1 MLSGTTRMPFRTSS
15 NLFELSR
22 VQFVV
27 VTVSTP
33 STSSTLVFEIE
44 RVTREGEKGRVSERR
59 SQTRKSSQRERRE
72 LTKEEDLVDSFDE

>member
-1 MLSGTTRMPFRTSS
+1 MPFRTSS

-33 STSSTLVFEIE
+33 RASSTFIFEVE
-44 RVTREGEKGRVSERR
+44 GVTREGAKGESAKHD
-59 SQTRKSSQRERRE
+59 RKRGKAQNERRE
-72 LTKEEDLVDSFDE
+72 LTKEKDLADSFDE